1 MINWNADEEELKKNY
16 PKEYRFWRMTQLI
29 NYGLDGE
36 KLDEQEVRSAWP
48 RIKAQLA
55 PDKRKTLEFL
65 LWNKKWR
72 REPGLTPDRS
82 NYWSLRFG
90 KTTS

>member
-1 MINWNADEEELKKNY
+1 MLNWNTDEQTFKKLR
-16 PKEYRFWRMTQLI
+16 PQEYQLWRLTQLI

-48 RIKAQLA
+48 KIKERLN
-55 PDKRKTLEFL
+55 PDKRKVLEFF

-72 REPGLTPDRS
+72 REPGLLPNRS
-82 NYWSLRFG
+82 NYWLWRSKSR
-90 KTTS
+90 TS